1 MTIFGQIITRDD
13 LENAAKTTLQ
23 TWLSTYLAE
32 VERQSG
38 VVAGSYERPRS
49 YSTTNDF
56 EKFDEAQTPAIII
69 VSSGLIGAPIKQGT
83 GTYRTTWAL
92 GVGVVCSGS
101 DEGDVRTMV
110 NIYTAAIRTLLVQRP
125 SLGQFAQGLNY
136 EDEKYDEVTGAKRR
150 TLQAGYIVCSVEVD
164 NVVDASGGPITPSD
178 PPDPATDPI
187 TDWPIAE
194 SGSVLVT
201 KVKEIP

>member
-1 MTIFGQIITRDD
+1 MTIFGRIITRHH
-13 LENAAKTTLQ
+13 LENAAKLTLQ

-32 VERQSG
+32 VERQSD

-49 YSTTNDF
+49 YTTSNDF

-69 VSSGLIGAPIKQGT
+69 VSSGIIGTPVKQGD

-150 TLQAGYIVCSVEVD
+150 TLQAGYVACSVEVD

-178 PPDPATDPI
+178 PPTPATDPI
-187 TDWPIAE
+187 PDWPIAE
-194 SGSVLVT
+194 SGSVLVK
-201 KVKEIP
+201 KVKELP